1 MIRCRASL
9 VQTTL
14 TVLAAG
20 AIAACSAGSPVAPAS
35 PANGAIASAALNE
48 AAGAAITCGS
58 QRRRAAT
65 CPSQPY
71 LDRFA
76 SEVAKA
82 SNGSMAIDVIYHA
95 GGQAGDLEQ
104 QVELM

>member
-1 MIRCRASL
+1 MIRSRASL

-35 PANGAIASAALNE
+35 PANGAIASAAPNE
-48 AAGAAITCGS
+48 AAAGAAITL
-58 QRRRAAT
+58 RLAT
-65 CPSQPY
+65 PEGRDLPSQPY

-76 SEVAKA
+76 SEVAK
-82 SNGSMAIDVIYHA
+82 SLQRLDGRRRHLPRGWA
-95 GGQAGDLEQ
+95 GR
-104 QVELM
+104 